1 MKLRVRVPPLSDLHQ
16 EPPLG
21 SLLLLELAAV
31 VACRAL
37 RARHVQLEGDVFPGE
52 AEEVSV
58 ARDLVADC
66 ATLRTTLRRYRR
78 LVVARLVRE
87 RQSWPF

>member
-1 MKLRVRVPPLSDLHQ
+1 MGP
-16 EPPLG
+16 
-21 SLLLLELAAV
+21 LLLLELAAV
-31 VACRAL
+31 VACRTL

-58 ARDLVADC
+58 ARGLVADC

-78 LVVARLVRE
+78 LVVVRLVRE
-87 RQSWPF
+87 RQS